1 MSSKHKT
8 FKSLNAYE
16 NKNITQKILVSPL
29 MFCIFKGSVCYI
41 ASLPLFKLFML
52 LCLIN

>member
-16 NKNITQKILVSPL
+16 NKNITQKILVITL
-29 MFCIFKGSVCYI
+29 MFCIFKVVYAISI
-41 ASLPLFKLFML
+41 TTFIFKIFML
-52 LCLIN
+52 LCLID